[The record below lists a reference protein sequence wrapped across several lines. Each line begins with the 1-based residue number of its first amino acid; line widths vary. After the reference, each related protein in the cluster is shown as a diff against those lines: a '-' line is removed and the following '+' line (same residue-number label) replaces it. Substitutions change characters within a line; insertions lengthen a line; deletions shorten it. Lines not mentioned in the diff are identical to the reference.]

1 MVCGAAT
8 VRAAYVVVA
17 SATISSPAEAT
28 LRPDDTLDVV
38 GVADVELEVLL
49 DELEDE
55 SLLAAP
61 PPSATDVVP
70 FSELSVKSACTVWE
84 IVPVV
89 AFEVR

>member
-1 MVCGAAT
+1 VSCGAAT
-8 VRAAYVVVA
+8 VRAAYVVVV
-17 SATISSPAEAT
+17 SATTSSPAEAR

-38 GVADVELEVLL
+38 GVVDVELEVLL

-61 PPSATDVVP
+61 PPRATDVVP
-70 FSELSVKSACTVWE
+70 FSELSVKPACTVCE